1 MSARAGLERVRCRV
15 FWFQRILQQR
25 MHHYLAWLLS
35 TRGLR
40 VFARV
45 MAEEEDNKF
54 KVCVTAERW
63 EVTFEEQEQ
72 EHFSTPSIDTTL
84 VWGLTFA
91 CHVLSV
97 DSLETE
103 AALVMAKAL
112 SAGQGEEGLTELEL
126 PEKLQKLVVEFMD
139 KEEKLEG
146 GRGRGS
152 ETLK

>member
-1 MSARAGLERVRCRV
+1 MKGSDAKWV

-25 MHHYLAWLLS
+25 VQHYLAWLLS
-35 TRGLR
+35 TQGLR

-45 MAEEEDNKF
+45 LAEEEDNKF

-72 EHFSTPSIDTTL
+72 EHFRTPSIGKTL
-84 VWGLTFA
+84 VWGLAFA

-126 PEKLQKLVVEFMD
+126 PKKLQKLVVEFMD